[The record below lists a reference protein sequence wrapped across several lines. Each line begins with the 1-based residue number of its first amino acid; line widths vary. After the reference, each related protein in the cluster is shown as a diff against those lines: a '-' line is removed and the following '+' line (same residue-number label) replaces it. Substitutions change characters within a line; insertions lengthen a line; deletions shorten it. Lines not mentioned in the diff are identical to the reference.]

1 MEARAEA
8 HNPEV
13 EAGTQAE
20 AVRKAHNP
28 ARIGER
34 MDRDEFLLDTD
45 YMEHKRS
52 MRARQ

>member
-8 HNPEV
+8 HSPEV
-13 EAGTQAE
+13 EEDIQAE

-28 ARIGER
+28 ARIGDR

-45 YMEHKRS
+45 CMEHKRS
-52 MRARQ
+52 TRARQ